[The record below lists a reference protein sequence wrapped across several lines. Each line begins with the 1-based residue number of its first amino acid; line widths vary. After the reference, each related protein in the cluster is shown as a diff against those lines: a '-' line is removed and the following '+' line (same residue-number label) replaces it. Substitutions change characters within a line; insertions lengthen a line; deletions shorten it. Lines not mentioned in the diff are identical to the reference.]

1 MSIAG
6 DHRKADCMTS
16 RRAKVFVLDM
26 FHETSLAGNLQAI
39 LESSTGSTIH
49 VRRESWTPDE
59 LQCGNGRFL
68 DRISSF
74 DPNAIFLI
82 FDRLGSEELRELM
95 AMICGSLRQPAI
107 VISGGAE
114 PDQIVEV
121 LKLGATD
128 FIVPPLKP
136 NDVLP
141 RLWRVLDQRRNGD
154 PLAFVLK
161 KKLGLEQLVGES
173 PAFLAEIQKIP
184 LVAKCDASVLITG
197 ETGTGKELCARAVH
211 YLSPRS
217 GQSFIPVSCGAI
229 PSELVENELFG
240 HARGAF
246 TGAHAP
252 QPGLIREAN
261 GGTLF
266 LDDIDCLPLQA
277 QVKFLRFLQE
287 REYKQ
292 LGSTKTNRAD
302 LRVVAAT
309 NINLE
314 NGVKDGKFRQD
325 LFYRLNV
332 IPINL
337 PALRDR
343 KEDIPLLAHH
353 FLAKYSRDFGKE
365 CRGFSPEAVAV
376 LSAHEW
382 SGNVRELENVIERA
396 VVFSEGTV
404 IRPDDIMLRVPRAVD
419 LPASSESFRMAKAR
433 VVEQFEREYIEGL
446 LKTHRGNIT
455 RAAQA
460 AEKNRRA
467 FWELIRKHRIDMD
480 AIRTRWP

>member
-1 MSIAG
+1 
-6 DHRKADCMTS
+6 MTS
-16 RRAKVFVLDM
+16 RHAKVFVLDM
-26 FHETSLAGNLQAI
+26 FHETGLAGSLGAI
-39 LESSTGSTIH
+39 LESSAGSTI
-49 VRRESWTPDE
+49 RLQRESWSFDE
-59 LQCGNGRFL
+59 FRYNNGRFL
-68 DRISSF
+68 DLVSSF
-74 DPNAIFLI
+74 DPDVIFLVL
-82 FDRLGSEELRELM
+82 DQLEREQLQELM
-95 AMICGSLRQPAI
+95 AMVCGSLRQPAI
-107 VISGGAE
+107 VVSGGAG
-114 PDQIVEV
+114 PDQIVEI

-128 FIVPPLKP
+128 FIVPPFKP

-154 PLAFVLK
+154 PLALVLK

-173 PAFLAEIQKIP
+173 SAFLSEIQKIP
-184 LVAKCDASVLITG
+184 LVAQCDASVLITG

-217 GQSFIPVSCGAI
+217 GRPFIPVSCGAI

-240 HARGAF
+240 HIRGAF

-252 QPGLIREAN
+252 QPGLIREAD

-314 NGVKDGKFRQD
+314 NGVRDGRFRQD

-343 KEDIPLLAHH
+343 REDIPLLAHH

-365 CRGFSPEAVAV
+365 CRGFSPGAMAR
-376 LSAHEW
+376 LLGHGW

-396 VVFSEGTV
+396 VVFAGGTV
-404 IRPDDIMLRVPRAVD
+404 IRRGDIMLHVPPAAD
-419 LPASSESFRMAKAR
+419 SCASSESFRMAKAR

-467 FWELIRKHRIDMD
+467 FWELIRKHRINMD
-480 AIRTRWP
+480 AIKTSQM

>member
-1 MSIAG
+1 
-6 DHRKADCMTS
+6 MTS
-16 RRAKVFVLDM
+16 RHAKVFVLDM
-26 FHETSLAGNLQAI
+26 FHETGLTGSLQAV
-39 LESSTGSTIH
+39 LESSAGSTI
-49 VRRESWTPDE
+49 RLQREVWSFNE
-59 LQCGNGRFL
+59 FQRGNGQFL
-68 DRISSF
+68 DRISGF
-74 DPNAIFLI
+74 DPDVIFLVL
-82 FDRLGSEELRELM
+82 DRLEGKQLRELM
-95 AMICGSLRQPAI
+95 AIIFGALRQPAI
-107 VISGGAE
+107 VVSAGAD
-114 PDQIVEV
+114 PDQIIEI
-121 LKLGATD
+121 LRLGATD

-141 RLWRVLDQRRNGD
+141 RLWRVLDQQRNKT
-154 PLAFVLK
+154 PLALVLK
-161 KKLGLEQLVGES
+161 KRLGLEQLVGES
-173 PAFLAEIQKIP
+173 PAFLTEIQKIP
-184 LVAKCDASVLITG
+184 LVARCDASVLITG

-217 GQSFIPVSCGAI
+217 GQPFIPVSCGAI

-240 HARGAF
+240 HVRGAF

-252 QPGLIREAN
+252 HPGLIREAD

-277 QVKFLRFLQE
+277 QVKLLRFLQE

-302 LRVVAAT
+302 LRIVAAT

-314 NGVKDGKFRQD
+314 NGVRDGRFRQD

-332 IPINL
+332 IPVNL
-337 PALRDR
+337 PALKDR
-343 KEDIPLLAHH
+343 KEDIPLLAYH
-353 FLAKYSRDFGKE
+353 FLAKYSRDFAKE
-365 CRGFSPEAVAV
+365 CRDFSPGAMAV
-376 LSAHEW
+376 LLAHGW
-382 SGNVRELENVIERA
+382 SGNVRELENVVARA
-396 VVFSEGTV
+396 VVFSEGTT
-404 IRPDDIMLRVPRAVD
+404 IRRGDIMLHSPPAVD
-419 LPASSESFRMAKAR
+419 SWAPYESFRTAKAR

-480 AIRTRWP
+480 AIKAGRP